1 MRKNKRYSIVIKT
14 GVETRS
20 LKKYSK
26 EEIID
31 LISKYNS
38 DIKNKYFL
46 GDINFNY
53 KEYIVTFSK
62 YLKVSMPSTLE
73 EIDHTTL
80 GFINERELR
89 NFYNVSYKNNHKLV
103 VLYRSNR
110 DVKTLLIF
118 YNKDKK
124 FLSAKELPNMLK
136 SYARDIEFI
145 KSLINNKE
153 IESSSRDSIDE
164 FDLLKSLRDS
174 LKYNDKE
181 MVSVTPLI
189 DFYDKFINEKNKFN
203 YFNFRLIAS
212 FMKSYLKEPE
222 IITDRKE
229 VYGQTLLDDILLEE
243 LRSNYEQMKIDLMD
257 GIVPKRDLK

>member
-26 EEIID
+26 EEIIN
-31 LISKYNS
+31 LISKYKS

-53 KEYIVTFSK
+53 KEYIVTFNK

-110 DVKTLLIF
+110 DVKTLPIF

-153 IESSSRDSIDE
+153 IESSSRDS
-164 FDLLKSLRDS
+164 

-189 DFYDKFINEKNKFN
+189 AFYDKFINEKNKFN

-257 GIVPKRDLK
+257 GFVPKRDLK

>member
-26 EEIID
+26 EEIIN

-53 KEYIVTFSK
+53 KEYIVTFNK

-110 DVKTLLIF
+110 DVKTLPIF

-153 IESSSRDSIDE
+153 IESSSRDS
-164 FDLLKSLRDS
+164 

-189 DFYDKFINEKNKFN
+189 AFYDKFINEKNKFN

-257 GIVPKRDLK
+257 GFVPKRDLK

>member
-1 MRKNKRYSIVIKT
+1 MNKRIK
-14 GVETRS
+14 E
-20 LKKYSK
+20 
-26 EEIID
+26 
-31 LISKYNS
+31 
-38 DIKNKYFL
+38 L
-46 GDINFNY
+46 GAQITEDY
-53 KEYIVTFSK
+53 
-62 YLKVSMPSTLE
+62 
-73 EIDHTTL
+73 
-80 GFINERELR
+80 
-89 NFYNVSYKNNHKLV
+89 
-103 VLYRSNR
+103 
-110 DVKTLLIF
+110 
-118 YNKDKK
+118 KDKK

-189 DFYDKFINEKNKFN
+189 AFYDKFINEKNKFN

>member
-1 MRKNKRYSIVIKT
+1 M
-14 GVETRS
+14 
-20 LKKYSK
+20 
-26 EEIID
+26 
-31 LISKYNS
+31 
-38 DIKNKYFL
+38 
-46 GDINFNY
+46 
-53 KEYIVTFSK
+53 
-62 YLKVSMPSTLE
+62 
-73 EIDHTTL
+73 
-80 GFINERELR
+80 
-89 NFYNVSYKNNHKLV
+89 

-110 DVKTLLIF
+110 DVKTLPIF

-124 FLSAKELPNMLK
+124 FLSAKELPIMLK

-189 DFYDKFINEKNKFN
+189 AFYDKFINEKNKFN

-257 GIVPKRDLK
+257 GFVPKRDLK

>member
-26 EEIID
+26 EEIIN

-53 KEYIVTFSK
+53 KEYIVTFNK

-89 NFYNVSYKNNHKLV
+89 NFYNVGYKNNHKLV

-110 DVKTLLIF
+110 DVKTLPIF

-189 DFYDKFINEKNKFN
+189 TFYDKFINEKNKFN

-229 VYGQTLLDDILLEE
+229 VYGQTILDDILLEE

-257 GIVPKRDLK
+257 GNVPKRDLK